1 MTGAAE
7 RSAPPSA
14 AAANNIV
21 FIKDRFRQIVTE
33 AEQQFSAVEIVLDD
47 GTSYISFRGTDDTI
61 IGWKE
66 DFNLSTGVVPAQERA
81 VEYMQRISDKA
92 SGMLRVGGH
101 SKGGNIAVYAATFVS
116 QEIKDRIINVYNND
130 GPGFCDDVIE
140 TPEYHEMIKK
150 VHTYIPQSSVIG
162 RLMNHREKYT
172 VVESVQKGIMQ
183 HDLYSWQVLGTKFIT
198 LEEVTN
204 GSEFVDKTIKEW
216 LENVEPEKRE
226 QVIDVVFDILNATDA
241 QTMKE
246 IKNHIF
252 LYSRPLK
259 TVIQALK
266 RAKKEGIW
274 ICGAI
279 ISPVELLDKIVWL
292 EENCKGIEFNG
303 NFWFVPEEYWDNF
316 LEYFDH
322 NNSLGYKLAS
332 NDTCIETKYGAIM
345 KGSKTRIW
353 DWIISHNFHKLE
365 ETVFIDDVLSYLKQA
380 EEKGVTAYHISSF
393 IE

>member
-1 MTGAAE
+1 M
-7 RSAPPSA
+7 
-14 AAANNIV
+14 ANVCDYVKWRGDITLEQSKFNEIDNL
-21 FIKDRFRQIVTE
+21 ILSRFSYFPFDKIIEENEIVTIKE
-33 AEQQFSAVEIVLDD
+33 LSKRFQKQDVTKLPILWKDDVDLFPLIGESKRFGELLATKYINKIDPEQEKQFAAITVLMP
-47 GTSYISFRGTDDTI
+47 DDTI
-61 IGWKE
+61 FISYRGKE
-66 DFNLSTGVVPAQERA
+66 DLNMSFKSHIASQLSAKKYLEMIA
-81 VEYMQRISDKA
+81 KEYSDKKI
-92 SGMLRVGGH
+92 RIGGH

-246 IKNHIF
+246 IKNNWFTSARTMMASYKNIDNET
-252 LYSRPLK
+252 K
-259 TVIQALK
+259 DM
-266 RAKKEGIW
+266 IW
-274 ICGAI
+274 KAVG
-279 ISPVELLDKIVWL
+279 ELLKSAKNNIFEDFPKL
-292 EENCKGIEFNG
+292 
-303 NFWFVPEEYWDNF
+303 PE
-316 LEYFDH
+316 
-322 NNSLGYKLAS
+322 K
-332 NDTCIETKYGAIM
+332 
-345 KGSKTRIW
+345 SK
-353 DWIISHNFHKLE
+353 
-365 ETVFIDDVLSYLKQA
+365 
-380 EEKGVTAYHISSF
+380 
-393 IE
+393 

>member
-1 MTGAAE
+1 M
-7 RSAPPSA
+7 
-14 AAANNIV
+14 ANVCDYVKWRGDITLEQSKFNEIDNL
-21 FIKDRFRQIVTE
+21 ILSRFSYFPFDKIIEENEIVTIKE
-33 AEQQFSAVEIVLDD
+33 LSKRFQKQDVTKLPILWKDDVDLFPLIGESKRFGELLATKYINKIDPEQEKQFAAITVLMPDD
-47 GTSYISFRGTDDTI
+47 TIFISYRGTDNTI
-61 IGWKE
+61 VGWKE
-66 DFNLSTGVVPAQERA
+66 DLNMSFKSHIASQLSAKKYLEMIA
-81 VEYMQRISDKA
+81 KEYSDKKI
-92 SGMLRVGGH
+92 RIGGH

-246 IKNHIF
+246 IKNNWFTSARTMMSSYKNIDNET
-252 LYSRPLK
+252 K
-259 TVIQALK
+259 DM
-266 RAKKEGIW
+266 IW
-274 ICGAI
+274 KAVG
-279 ISPVELLDKIVWL
+279 ELLKSAKNNIFEDFPKFPEKEQKRMLIYIVSS
-292 EENCKGIEFNG
+292 EGFSIIK
-303 NFWFVPEEYWDNF
+303 
-316 LEYFDH
+316 
-322 NNSLGYKLAS
+322 K
-332 NDTCIETKYGAIM
+332 
-345 KGSKTRIW
+345 RI
-353 DWIISHNFHKLE
+353 
-365 ETVFIDDVLSYLKQA
+365 TM
-380 EEKGVTAYHISSF
+380 
-393 IE
+393 